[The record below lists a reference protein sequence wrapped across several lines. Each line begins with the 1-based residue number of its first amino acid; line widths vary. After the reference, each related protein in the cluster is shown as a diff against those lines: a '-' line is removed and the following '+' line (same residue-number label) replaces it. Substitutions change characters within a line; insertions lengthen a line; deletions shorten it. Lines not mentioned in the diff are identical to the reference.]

1 MWDFTLVLL
10 LTKNL
15 GGLCSNLDAG
25 FVWLELVLIVVALHL
40 RADWSGQPGRASG
53 KGPIS

>member
-40 RADWSGQPGRASG
+40 RADWSGQLGIASG